1 MAPDLVADYLNSR
14 PADPDSHVGVY
25 EQGQGN
31 MHGTPWDQQER
42 YLANSPIYS
51 FDRIA
56 TPLLIGQGDMDF
68 TMQGMQGGN
77 LLAADM
83 TFAALKRLGKPVE
96 YRIYKNE
103 GHVLSRKANVVDF
116 WERRLSFLAENLSL
130 TTTASGS
137 AKSVA
142 R

>member
-1 MAPDLVADYLNSR
+1 
-14 PADPDSHVGVY
+14 
-25 EQGQGN
+25 
-31 MHGTPWDQQER
+31 
-42 YLANSPIYS
+42 
-51 FDRIA
+51 
-56 TPLLIGQGDMDF
+56 MDF

-130 TTTASGS
+130 ITTASGS